1 VARLP
6 DFMSRIFILLV
17 YTRAMN
23 RRRFLQLM
31 TLGSLGLAGSVP
43 TYAWSEAHRFGVS
56 KHSFKLPRLER
67 GLRVAHLSD
76 LHFGRW
82 HREPAIR
89 KWVDATLAQNPDL
102 IVITG
107 DLVDGRTSIERLEAF
122 TAELARL
129 GAPLGV
135 FATWGNHDYAMHHSG
150 LAVFGPMLEKVGIRV
165 LTNEGAQVRPDLYLA
180 GVDDYWHGEVD
191 VARAI
196 HDANPTGATLLLSHN
211 PDILPSVPSSVGLM
225 LSGHTHGGQVRAPF
239 GVGLHSISKFGERYQ
254 MGFVQEQTTAF
265 VSRGLGTSTVPVRSF
280 CPAELVLLELQA

>member
-1 VARLP
+1 
-6 DFMSRIFILLV
+6 
-17 YTRAMN
+17 MN

-31 TLGSLGLAGSVP
+31 TLGTVGLAGSVP
-43 TYAWSEAHRFGVS
+43 TYAWSEAHRFGIS
-56 KHSFKLPRLER
+56 RHSFKLPRLER

-89 KWVDATLAQNPDL
+89 NWVDATLAQKPDL

-107 DLVDGRTSIERLEAF
+107 DLVDGRTSIPRLKAF

-129 GAPLGV
+129 HAPLGV
-135 FATWGNHDYAMHHSG
+135 FATWGNHDYGLHRSG
-150 LAVFGPMLEKVGIRV
+150 LEVFGQMLEKVGIRV
-165 LTNEGAQVRPDLYLA
+165 LTNEGVQIRPDLYLA

-191 VARAI
+191 IALAIRDARA
-196 HDANPTGATLLLSHN
+196 DSATLLLSHN
-211 PDILPSVPSSVGLM
+211 PDILPSVPENVGLM

-254 MGFVQEQTTAF
+254 MGFIKEQTTAF

>member
-1 VARLP
+1 
-6 DFMSRIFILLV
+6 
-17 YTRAMN
+17 
-23 RRRFLQLM
+23 M
-31 TLGSLGLAGSVP
+31 TLGTLGLAGSVP
-43 TYAWSEAHRFGVS
+43 TYAWSEAHRFGIS
-56 KHSFKLPRLER
+56 RHSFKLPRLER
-67 GLRVAHLSD
+67 GLRVAHLTD

-89 KWVDATLAQNPDL
+89 NWVNATLAQKPDL

-107 DLVDGRTSIERLEAF
+107 DLVDGRTSIKRLEAL
-122 TAELARL
+122 TAELAQLR
-129 GAPLGV
+129 APLGV
-135 FATWGNHDYAMHHSG
+135 FATWGNHDYAIHHSG
-150 LAVFGPMLEKVGIRV
+150 LAVFGPMLEKAGIRV
-165 LTNEGAQVRPDLYLA
+165 LTNEGVQIRPDLYLA
-180 GVDDYWHGEVD
+180 GVDDYWHGDVD

-196 HDANPTGATLLLSHN
+196 LDARVDGATLLLSHN

-254 MGFVQEQTTAF
+254 MGFIKEQTTAF